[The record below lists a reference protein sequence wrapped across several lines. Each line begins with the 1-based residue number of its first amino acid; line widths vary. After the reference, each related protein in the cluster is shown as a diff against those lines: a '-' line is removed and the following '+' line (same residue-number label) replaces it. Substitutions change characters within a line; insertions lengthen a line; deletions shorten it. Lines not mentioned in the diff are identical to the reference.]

1 MFGPLIL
8 STQRLKQQVVLSV
21 QARSC
26 LCHKKSSENKM
37 SDIKRGKK
45 GHKPKKY
52 KNKAK
57 ENGAPGEQNLTCLLL
72 SYVHFFLHCF

>member
-1 MFGPLIL
+1 
-8 STQRLKQQVVLSV
+8 
-21 QARSC
+21 
-26 LCHKKSSENKM
+26 M